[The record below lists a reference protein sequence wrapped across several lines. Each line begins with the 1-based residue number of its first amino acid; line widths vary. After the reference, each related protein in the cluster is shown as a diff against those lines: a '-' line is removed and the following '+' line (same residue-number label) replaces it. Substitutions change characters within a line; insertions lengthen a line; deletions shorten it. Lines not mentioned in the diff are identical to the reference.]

1 MSQKTNE
8 KILGIDLGT
17 TNSAAA
23 IYEGGHATVIPSAE
37 GPTMAGK
44 MFPSV
49 VAFTKD
55 GQLLVGEPAKRQAT
69 TNPEGTFFEIK
80 RKMGQDVKVNAYG
93 KEYSPQQI
101 SAFILQK
108 IKKDAETYLGG
119 TVNKAV
125 ITVPAHFNDNQRQA
139 TKDAGEI
146 AGFQV
151 MRIIN
156 EPTAACLAY
165 GIDKLQH
172 EMKILVFSFGGGTH
186 DVTLM
191 DFGKGVFQVL
201 STSGD
206 TQLGGTDVDKAVM
219 TYILDEFKRQT
230 GVDVSNDRMAMSRLK
245 DAAEKAKIE
254 LSTLMSTDIDLP
266 FLTADAS
273 GPKHL
278 HLTLTRTKL
287 ESLAQ
292 PIVDRTRPTLL
303 KALEDAKL
311 NPQQVDKII
320 LIGGMT
326 RMPLVQRFVEQLLG
340 KSPERG
346 IDPMESVAIGAAIQ
360 GGVVTGEVKDLLLL
374 DVTPLSLGV
383 ETMGGVMTKVM
394 DKNTTIPTKRSQ
406 VFSTAADFQ
415 TAVTIHVLQG
425 ERAMAGD
432 NVSLGEFNLVDL
444 PPAPRGVPQIEVT
457 FDIDANGILNVTAK
471 DRGTGKQ
478 SKITIS
484 ASTKLSPEE
493 KERLVREAEQFQEQD
508 RQKRDAAEARNL
520 ADSLVYTAEKTKT
533 DLTGKISPEDT
544 GKIDAAVTELK
555 NALASND
562 LAAIKA
568 KSDALQKALQ
578 DVGTKVYQ
586 QAAAEAA
593 KQQQAQGQPGPQPGA
608 GPDVG
613 QTGPTGP
620 TGGPQEGPGGE
631 TVVDSEDYK
640 VK

>member
-1 MSQKTNE
+1 MSNQKTSQKV
-8 KILGIDLGT
+8 LGIDLGT

-23 IYEGGHATVIPSAE
+23 IYESGHATVIPSAE

-69 TNPEGTFFEIK
+69 TNHEGTIFEIK
-80 RKMGQDVKVNAYG
+80 RKMGTDYKVNIYG
-93 KEYSPQQI
+93 KQYSPQQI

-119 TVNKAV
+119 SINKAV
-125 ITVPAHFNDNQRQA
+125 ITVPAHFDDNQRQA

-186 DVTLM
+186 DVTVM

-206 TQLGGTDVDKAVM
+206 TQLGGTDVDQAAMNYV
-219 TYILDEFKRQT
+219 LGEFKRQT
-230 GVDVSNDRMAMSRLK
+230 GIDLSGDKLALSRLK
-245 DAAEKAKIE
+245 EAAEKAKIE

-266 FLTADAS
+266 FITSDAQ
-273 GPKHL
+273 GPRHL

-292 PIVDRTRPTLL
+292 PIVQRTEQTIL

-311 NPQQVDKII
+311 TPQGIDKII

-326 RMPLVQRFVEQLLG
+326 RMPLVQRFVEQILG
-340 KSPERG
+340 KAPERG
-346 IDPMESVAIGAAIQ
+346 LDPMECVAIGASIQ
-360 GGVVTGEVKDLLLL
+360 AAVITGEVTDLLLL

-383 ETMGGVMTKVM
+383 ETMGGVFTRVM
-394 DKNTTIPTKRSQ
+394 EKNTTIPTKRSQ
-406 VFSTAADFQ
+406 VFTTAADFQ

-425 ERAMAGD
+425 ERAMAAD
-432 NVSLGEFNLVDL
+432 NVSLGMFNLVDL

-471 DRGTGKQ
+471 DRGTGKEA
-478 SKITIS
+478 KIRIT
-484 ASTKLSPEE
+484 ASTKLSKEE
-493 KERLVREAEQFQEQD
+493 KERLVKEAEQFAEQD
-508 RQKRDAAEARNL
+508 KKKREEAETRNN
-520 ADSLVYTAEKTKT
+520 ADSLVYTAERTKT
-533 DLTGKISPEDT
+533 DLAGKISQEEV
-544 GKIDAAVTELK
+544 GKIDVAVAALK
-555 NALASND
+555 DALASND
-562 LAAIKA
+562 MAQVKA
-568 KSDALQKALQ
+568 KSDELQKVLQ

-586 QAAAEAA
+586 QAAQEYA
-593 KQQQAQGQPGPQPGA
+593 KQQGQQPGQQAGPQPGA
-608 GPDVG
+608 GPE
-613 QTGPTGP
+613 PTQS
-620 TGGPQEGPGGE
+620 GGPEAPEGE
-631 TVVDSEDYK
+631 HVVDSEDYK

>member
-1 MSQKTNE
+1 MSNVKPGE
-8 KILGIDLGT
+8 KVLGIDLGT

-23 IYEGGHATVIPSAE
+23 IFEGGRATVIPSAE

-69 TNPEGTFFEIK
+69 ANPEGTIYEIK
-80 RKMGQDVKVNAYG
+80 RKMGTDYKVTMQG

-108 IKKDAETYLGG
+108 IKKDAETYLG
-119 TVNKAV
+119 TTMNKAV

-146 AGFQV
+146 AGFEV

-165 GIDKLQH
+165 GVDKLEK

-186 DVTLM
+186 DVTVM

-206 TQLGGTDVDKAVM
+206 TQIGGTDLDQAVVDYVVGE
-219 TYILDEFKRQT
+219 YERQT
-230 GVDVSNDRMAMSRLK
+230 GISLRDDRTAMARLK
-245 DAAEKAKIE
+245 EASEKAKIE
-254 LSTLMSTDIDLP
+254 LSALMATDIDLP
-266 FLTADAS
+266 FIYSDKTGA
-273 GPKHL
+273 KHL
-278 HLTLTRTKL
+278 HLTLTRAKL

-292 PIVDRTRPTLL
+292 PIVQKTERAMV

-311 NPQQVDKII
+311 TPRDIDKII

-326 RMPLVQRFVEQLLG
+326 RMPLVQKFVEQIMG
-340 KSPERG
+340 KPSERG
-346 IDPMESVAIGAAIQ
+346 VDPMECVAIGAAIQ
-360 GGVVTGEVKDLLLL
+360 AAVITGEVKDLLLL

-383 ETMGGVMTKVM
+383 ETLGGVFTRILE
-394 DKNTTIPTKRSQ
+394 KNTTIPTRRSQ
-406 VFSTAADFQ
+406 IFSTAADFQ
-415 TAVTIHVLQG
+415 TAVTINVLQG
-425 ERAMAGD
+425 ERAMASD
-432 NVSLGEFNLVDL
+432 NVSLGMFNLVDI

-471 DRGTGKQ
+471 DLGTGKQ
-478 SKITIS
+478 SKITIT
-484 ASTKLSPEE
+484 ASTKLSKEE
-493 KERLVREAEQFQEQD
+493 KERMVKEAGQFAEQDKRKREEAEM
-508 RQKRDAAEARNL
+508 RNN
-520 ADSLVYTAEKTKT
+520 ADNLIYTAEKTKK
-533 DLTGKISPEDT
+533 DLGSKLDEDQKNRIDKAIS
-544 GKIDAAVTELK
+544 ELK
-555 NALASND
+555 DALASND
-562 LAAIKA
+562 STRMKT
-568 KSDALQKALQ
+568 KSDELTKILQE
-578 DVGTKVYQ
+578 VGTAVYQ
-586 QAAAEAA
+586 QASTEYA
-593 KQQQAQGQPGPQPGA
+593 KQKGEQG
-608 GPDVG
+608 G
-613 QTGPTGP
+613 QTPP
-620 TGGPQEGPGGE
+620 PSGE
-631 TVVDSEDYK
+631 KVVDSEDYK

>member
-1 MSQKTNE
+1 
-8 KILGIDLGT
+8 
-17 TNSAAA
+17 
-23 IYEGGHATVIPSAE
+23 
-37 GPTMAGK
+37 MAGK

-55 GQLLVGEPAKRQAT
+55 GQLLVGESAKRQAT
-69 TNPEGTFFEIK
+69 TNPEGTVFEIK
-80 RKMGQDVKVNAYG
+80 RKMGSDYKVNIYG

-119 TVNKAV
+119 TINKAV

-191 DFGKGVFQVL
+191 DFGKGVFEVL

-278 HLTLTRTKL
+278 HITLTRTKL

-292 PIVDRTRPTLL
+292 PIVERTRPTLL

-311 NPQQVDKII
+311 TPQQVDKII

-326 RMPLVQRFVEQLLG
+326 RMPLVQRFVEQILG
-340 KSPERG
+340 KAPERG
-346 IDPMESVAIGAAIQ
+346 IDPMECVAIGAAIQ
-360 GGVVTGEVKDLLLL
+360 AGSRNRRSHRPT
-374 DVTPLSLGV
+374 TPRRY
-383 ETMGGVMTKVM
+383 
-394 DKNTTIPTKRSQ
+394 PTKLRC
-406 VFSTAADFQ
+406 
-415 TAVTIHVLQG
+415 
-425 ERAMAGD
+425 
-432 NVSLGEFNLVDL
+432 
-444 PPAPRGVPQIEVT
+444 
-457 FDIDANGILNVTAK
+457 
-471 DRGTGKQ
+471 
-478 SKITIS
+478 
-484 ASTKLSPEE
+484 
-493 KERLVREAEQFQEQD
+493 
-508 RQKRDAAEARNL
+508 
-520 ADSLVYTAEKTKT
+520 
-533 DLTGKISPEDT
+533 
-544 GKIDAAVTELK
+544 
-555 NALASND
+555 
-562 LAAIKA
+562 
-568 KSDALQKALQ
+568 
-578 DVGTKVYQ
+578 
-586 QAAAEAA
+586 
-593 KQQQAQGQPGPQPGA
+593 
-608 GPDVG
+608 
-613 QTGPTGP
+613 
-620 TGGPQEGPGGE
+620 
-631 TVVDSEDYK
+631 
-640 VK
+640 

>member
-1 MSQKTNE
+1 MSNVKTSE
-8 KILGIDLGT
+8 KVLGIDLGT

-23 IYEGGHATVIPSAE
+23 IYEGGRATVIPSAE

-55 GQLLVGEPAKRQAT
+55 GQLLIGEPAKRQAT
-69 TNPEGTFFEIK
+69 ANSEGTIFEIK
-80 RKMGQDVKVNAYG
+80 RKMGTDYKVTIYG

-119 TVNKAV
+119 TIRKTV
-125 ITVPAHFNDNQRQA
+125 ITVPAHFDDNQRQA

-151 MRIIN
+151 MRIVN

-165 GIDKLQH
+165 GIDKLEK

-186 DVTLM
+186 DVTVM

-206 TQLGGTDVDKAVM
+206 TQLGGTDVDKAIVN
-219 TYILDEFKRQT
+219 YIVDEFKRQN
-230 GVDVSNDRMAMSRLK
+230 GIDLANDRLAATRLK
-245 DAAEKAKIE
+245 EAAEKAKIE

-266 FLTADAS
+266 FLTADQT
-273 GPKHL
+273 GPRHL
-278 HLTLTRTKL
+278 HLSLTRTKL

-292 PIVDRTRPTLL
+292 PIVQKTERTII

-311 NPQQVDKII
+311 TPNGIDKII

-326 RMPLVQRFVEQLLG
+326 RMPLVQKFVEQTLG
-340 KSPERG
+340 KPPERG
-346 IDPMESVAIGAAIQ
+346 LDPMECVAIGAAIQ
-360 GGVVTGEVKDLLLL
+360 AAVITGEVTDLLLL

-383 ETMGGVMTKVM
+383 ETLGGVFTRVM
-394 DKNTTIPTKRSQ
+394 EKNTTIPTKRTQ
-406 VFSTAADFQ
+406 VFTTAADFQ

-425 ERAMAGD
+425 ERAMASD
-432 NVSLGEFNLVDL
+432 NVSLGTFNLVDL

-471 DRGTGKQ
+471 DLGTGKQ
-478 SKITIS
+478 SRITIT
-484 ASTKLSPEE
+484 ASTKLSKEE
-493 KERLVREAEQFQEQD
+493 KERLVREAEQFSEQD
-508 RQKRDAAEARNL
+508 KKKREEVELRNS
-520 ADSLVYTAEKTKT
+520 ADSLIYTAERTKK
-533 DLTGKISPEDT
+533 DLADKLTQEQN
-544 GKIDAAVTELK
+544 GKIDAGIAALK
-555 NALASND
+555 DALASND
-562 LAAIKA
+562 FTQVKT
-568 KSDALQKALQ
+568 KSEELQKTLQ
-578 DVGTKVYQ
+578 DVGTAVYQ
-586 QAAAEAA
+586 QAAAEQA
-593 KQQQAQGQPGPQPGA
+593 KQQAQAGPQGQASQEPSEA
-608 GPDVG
+608 GPSGDK
-613 QTGPTGP
+613 
-620 TGGPQEGPGGE
+620 
-631 TVVDSEDYK
+631 VVDSEDYK